1 MSKLNCVI
9 LYNQLSENPTPDEAD
24 VLDQV
29 KVVGEMLDI
38 LGVTHSELT
47 LSLRLDLVEQELKKR
62 KPDFVFN
69 LVESIN
75 NNGKLLII
83 SPTLLT
89 AMNIPFTG
97 GDLEA
102 TFVTT
107 SKVLTKEKL
116 LHANIP
122 TAKWYKP
129 SQAAQ
134 LETQKRYILKP
145 IWEDGSLGIDEENV
159 FYGDNFSFIQKL
171 AEYKDSEYFI
181 EEYIDGREF
190 NISVMGT
197 SNGPLVLTPAE
208 MQFINY
214 PEGKPKIMGYTSKW
228 NEETFEYESTRRTF
242 EFAPSDNDLL
252 VKLKQIVRSC
262 WLTFGLSGYAR
273 VDLRVDKNGN
283 PFVLEINSNPCI
295 SPDSG
300 FHAAC
305 INDGIPYH
313 EAIRNIINDIRLLKN
328 KL

>member
-1 MSKLNCVI
+1 MNKLNCVI

-38 LGVTHSELT
+38 LGVNHSELT
-47 LSLRLDLVEQELKKR
+47 LSLRLDKVEQELRMR

-97 GDLEA
+97 GDLQA

-116 LHANIP
+116 LYNQIP
-122 TAKWYKP
+122 TARWYKP
-129 SQAAQ
+129 SEAAK
-134 LETQKRYILKP
+134 LEKNVRYILKP

-159 FYGDNFSFIQKL
+159 FYGNDLSFIEKL
-171 AEYKDSEYFI
+171 SDYKDSEHFI

-197 SNGPLVLTPAE
+197 ASGPLVLTPAE

-214 PEGKPKIMGYTSKW
+214 PEGKPKVMGYTSKW
-228 NEETFEYESTRRTF
+228 TEDTFEYESTRRTF
-242 EFAPSDNDLL
+242 RFAPFDSDLL
-252 VKLKQIVRSC
+252 VRLKEIVRRC

-273 VDLRVDKNGN
+273 VDLRVDTNGN

-295 SPDSG
+295 STDSG

-305 INDGIPYH
+305 MNDGIPYH
-313 EAIRNIINDIRLLKN
+313 EAIRNIINDIRTLKT